1 MDASQVVRICKQKN
15 DMMKD
20 IRKMYVKPEI
30 CATKMD
36 DVTLCNVSIGISGE
50 PEDKPGRMGA
60 KANYDFEDDADDT
73 SFDGYTDFDN

>member
-1 MDASQVVRICKQKN
+1 
-15 DMMKD
+15 
-20 IRKMYVKPEI
+20 MYVKPEI

-36 DVTLCNVSIGISGE
+36 DVTLCTVSIGISRE
-50 PEDKPGRMGA
+50 AEDKPGRMGA

>member
-1 MDASQVVRICKQKN
+1 
-15 DMMKD
+15 MKD

-36 DVTLCNVSIGISGE
+36 DVTLCNVSIGISTE
-50 PEDKPGRMGA
+50 VEDKPGRLGA
-60 KANYDFEDDADDT
+60 KANYDFEDDADNT

>member
-1 MDASQVVRICKQKN
+1 
-15 DMMKD
+15 MMKD

-36 DVTLCNVSIGISGE
+36 DVPLCTVSIGISSE
-50 PEDKPGRMGA
+50 AEDKPGRLGA

>member
-1 MDASQVVRICKQKN
+1 
-15 DMMKD
+15 MKD

-36 DVTLCNVSIGISGE
+36 DVTLCTVSIGISGE
-50 PEDKPGRMGA
+50 AEDKKGLQDA

>member
-1 MDASQVVRICKQKN
+1 
-15 DMMKD
+15 MMKD

-36 DVTLCNVSIGISGE
+36 DVTLCTVSIGISSE
-50 PEDKPGRMGA
+50 VEDSSGRLGS

>member
-1 MDASQVVRICKQKN
+1 
-15 DMMKD
+15 MKD

-36 DVTLCNVSIGISGE
+36 DVTLCTVSIGISSE
-50 PEDKPGRMGA
+50 VEDTSGRMGA

>member
-1 MDASQVVRICKQKN
+1 MSQICEQQKKD

-36 DVTLCNVSIGISGE
+36 DVTLCNVSIGISTE
-50 PEDKPGRMGA
+50 VEDKPGRLGA
-60 KANYDFEDDADDT
+60 KANYDFEDDADNT

>member
-1 MDASQVVRICKQKN
+1 MSQICEQQKKD

-36 DVTLCNVSIGISGE
+36 DVTLCNVSIGISTE
-50 PEDKPGRMGA
+50 VEDKPGRLGA

>member
-1 MDASQVVRICKQKN
+1 
-15 DMMKD
+15 MKD

-36 DVTLCNVSIGISGE
+36 DVTLCTVSIGISSE
-50 PEDKPGRMGA
+50 AEDKSGRQEA

>member
-1 MDASQVVRICKQKN
+1 
-15 DMMKD
+15 MMKD

-36 DVTLCNVSIGISGE
+36 DVTLCAAVSIGISKDV
-50 PEDKPGRMGA
+50 EDKPGRMGS
-60 KANYDFEDDADDT
+60 KANYDFEGDADDT